1 MDAATLDLEKSPE
14 RMLRQAASFALHV
27 FISLLVYATLFFLCS
42 FLNTSNW
49 PGDWPAIVATL
60 LVTFVPFGVAYLI
73 HLRGE
78 PTSAPFIWIAG
89 VVWLL
94 MVTVYVLELPTG
106 PGKCEHCTA
115 VSKIWL
121 TLFDLTTDSNLVEGA
136 GRVIGTWPALAM
148 IGYSVGARFVLQRRF
163 RDTEVV
169 AV

>member
-1 MDAATLDLEKSPE
+1 
-14 RMLRQAASFALHV
+14 
-27 FISLLVYATLFFLCS
+27 
-42 FLNTSNW
+42 
-49 PGDWPAIVATL
+49 
-60 LVTFVPFGVAYLI
+60 
-73 HLRGE
+73 
-78 PTSAPFIWIAG
+78 
-89 VVWLL
+89 
-94 MVTVYVLELPTG
+94 
-106 PGKCEHCTA
+106 